1 MEFANCK
8 FDGRLGY
15 YIPDSNLD
23 IKDYKTFI
31 SKKEAAVFAR
41 SAGIPL
47 TNLAQLGTRF
57 CRVWGFRRDFQT
69 NLFLTN

>member
-1 MEFANCK
+1 MKFANCK

-15 YIPDSNLD
+15 YVPDSNLG

-31 SKKEAAVFAR
+31 SKKDASQYAR
-41 SAGIPL
+41 SNSIPL
-47 TNLAQLGTRF
+47 TNIAHLGTRF

-69 NLFLTN
+69 GLFLIN